1 LLENL
6 RRRNMAKPEWHL
18 GQTSAHNESHGP
30 GTISSGKGDRG
41 GVSYGT
47 YQFSTSP
54 DGGSL
59 KEYLRHSAY
68 KDQFNGLQ
76 PKTPEFDAKW
86 KELAKNDPGF
96 AQDQHNAIKKTHY
109 DPMVAKLKAEGLDM
123 STRGPAVQDA
133 LWSTCV
139 QFGPGHNHG
148 AGGPDIFERGLN
160 EKFGKGYDLS
170 KLSDKD
176 IVEAVQDYKIKHNEH
191 LFSGSPKLLG
201 SLEDRAKNE
210 KAGLLQLASNEEP
223 LKKNGIDV
231 KMPDGA
237 AVPGTTAAP
246 KQPDA
251 LAQGDNGAAVRQ
263 LQTDLRHLGYTDAH
277 GKSLHIDGDFGP
289 ATQAAVESFQR
300 HHHLTIDGKADPQTL
315 AALHAQTHAP
325 TKPAAPGLD
334 NPRNPDHALYEQA
347 LAGVRQLDAQAG
359 RASDQHSANLAAA
372 LVVAAKKEGM
382 TRIDTV
388 VLSTDDGSRVF
399 AVQNGFP
406 LQKFANVPTL
416 TSLNTPIEQSS
427 AAVQQLNQQQAQQAA
442 QPPVQPTIPTPTPP
456 APAMSR

>member
-1 LLENL
+1 LVALLENL

-170 KLSDKD
+170 KLSDRD
-176 IVEAVQDYKIKHNEH
+176 IVKAVQDYKIKHNEH
-191 LFSGSPKLLG
+191 LFSGSPKLWQ

-223 LKKNGIDV
+223 LKQNGIDV
-231 KMPDGA
+231 KMPGGA
-237 AVPGTTAAP
+237 AVPGAAATTL

-251 LAQGDNGAAVRQ
+251 LEKGDNGAGVRQ

-277 GKSLHIDGDFGP
+277 GKPLHVDGDFGP

-300 HHHLTIDGKADPQTL
+300 DHHLTIDGKADPQTL
-315 AALHAQTHAP
+315 AALHVQSHAP
-325 TKPAAPGLD
+325 AKSAAPGLD
-334 NPRNPDHALYEQA
+334 DPKNPDHALYEQA

-372 LVVAAKKEGM
+372 LVVEAKKEGM

-388 VLSTDDGSRVF
+388 ALSTDDGSRVF
-399 AVQNGFP
+399 AVQNGFLLP
-406 LQKFANVPTL
+406 KFVQVPTL
-416 TSLNTPIEQSS
+416 ASLNTPIDKSS
-427 AAVQQLNQQQAQQAA
+427 AAVQQLNQQQAQQ
-442 QPPVQPTIPTPTPP
+442 PPPIP
-456 APAMSR
+456 APTQSAPGMSR